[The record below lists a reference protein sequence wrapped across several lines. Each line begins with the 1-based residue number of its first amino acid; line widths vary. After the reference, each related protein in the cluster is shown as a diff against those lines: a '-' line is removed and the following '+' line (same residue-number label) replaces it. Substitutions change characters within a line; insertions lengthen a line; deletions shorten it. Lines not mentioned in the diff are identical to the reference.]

1 MSNYIAVDIGAS
13 SGRLMH
19 SQLKNGRL
27 SLVEVHRFKNGY
39 YEKAN
44 HKYWDINQLLKELL
58 TGLEKLKKTGIT
70 ACYLGIDTW
79 GVDYCLL
86 DETGELL
93 GDPMCYRDS
102 RTDQAIEKV
111 SKIIPIEKI
120 YEKTGI
126 QIQPFNTLFQLAV
139 EKPELLKAANKILL
153 IPDYLGYLLTG
164 KMALERTNASTT
176 QLVNS
181 QTGHLD
187 SELLAVVGLNQ
198 QQFPEIVDAGNMLG
212 ELRKAD
218 FPTFDLPEVKV
229 INVASHDTASAVV
242 GTPGNG
248 ANWAFIS
255 SGTWSLLGRELETA
269 LITPEAFEA
278 NYTNESGAFQRTRFL
293 KNIMGLW
300 IIQEIARLTDKPYS
314 FAELA
319 KMATAETF
327 PVPLIDIN
335 DSRFL
340 KPDNMILVIQEYCR
354 ENQLVIPE
362 TTAQLVLTVY
372 HNLARCYAREIA
384 ELSTLTKPI
393 SKIQIVG
400 GGSNANLLNQL
411 TADFSQIEVEAGPT
425 EATAIGNIIM
435 QMLAT
440 GDLNS
445 LAEARTLTRKSFELK
460 TYYPK
465 ERKN

>member
-1 MSNYIAVDIGAS
+1 
-13 SGRLMH
+13 
-19 SQLKNGRL
+19 
-27 SLVEVHRFKNGY
+27 
-39 YEKAN
+39 
-44 HKYWDINQLLKELL
+44 
-58 TGLEKLKKTGIT
+58 
-70 ACYLGIDTW
+70 
-79 GVDYCLL
+79 
-86 DETGELL
+86 
-93 GDPMCYRDS
+93 
-102 RTDQAIEKV
+102 
-111 SKIIPIEKI
+111 
-120 YEKTGI
+120 
-126 QIQPFNTLFQLAV
+126 
-139 EKPELLKAANKILL
+139 
-153 IPDYLGYLLTG
+153 
-164 KMALERTNASTT
+164 
-176 QLVNS
+176 
-181 QTGHLD
+181 
-187 SELLAVVGLNQ
+187 
-198 QQFPEIVDAGNMLG
+198 
-212 ELRKAD
+212 
-218 FPTFDLPEVKV
+218 
-229 INVASHDTASAVV
+229 
-242 GTPGNG
+242 
-248 ANWAFIS
+248 
-255 SGTWSLLGRELETA
+255 
-269 LITPEAFEA
+269 
-278 NYTNESGAFQRTRFL
+278 
-293 KNIMGLW
+293 
-300 IIQEIARLTDKPYS
+300 
-314 FAELA
+314 
-319 KMATAETF
+319 MATAETF